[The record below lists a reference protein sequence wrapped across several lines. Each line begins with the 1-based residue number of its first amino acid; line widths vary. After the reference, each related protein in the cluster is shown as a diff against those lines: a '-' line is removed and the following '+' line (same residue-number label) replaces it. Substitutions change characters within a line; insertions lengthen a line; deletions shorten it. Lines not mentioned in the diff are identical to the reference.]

1 MINLV
6 LIGLGGSL
14 GAISRFMIND
24 FLKNLNFMMLPTGIM
39 LVNIIGCFFIGIA
52 MAQIIDHRSSIYFF
66 IVVGF
71 LGSFTTMS
79 AFSEQ
84 TIEML
89 YNGKEFVAFIYV
101 IASITSCLI
110 ATYLA
115 YILFRAS

>member
-1 MINLV
+1 MLLKIAIVIFPVFFLV
-6 LIGLGGSL
+6 
-14 GAISRFMIND
+14 
-24 FLKNLNFMMLPTGIM
+24 
-39 LVNIIGCFFIGIA
+39 II
-52 MAQIIDHRSSIYFF
+52 
-66 IVVGF
+66 GF

-89 YNGKEFVAFIYV
+89 YNGKELVAFIYV